1 MTTKKKTLS
10 LCIVILAF
18 LLSSMTHLSD
28 PNETAMRNLPYS
40 LLLKH
45 IYKDTSYGMRLF
57 YNCQRGFIPI
67 RLCPLFLFNPLALH
81 GI

>member
-1 MTTKKKTLS
+1 MTIVPKIDHLIDINTENGLWQPKEKTLS

-45 IYKDTSYGMRLF
+45 I
-57 YNCQRGFIPI
+57 
-67 RLCPLFLFNPLALH
+67 
-81 GI
+81 